1 MTLKYSA
8 ENLGSE
14 KMTWIEGKLSIIITS
29 KHTGELDIEQFPN
42 NVLYLKKIYLYSFLD
57 SQTKS
62 FNFTEKKI

>member
-29 KHTGELDIEQFPN
+29 KHTGELFPN
-42 NVLYLKKIYLYSFLD
+42 NVLYLKKIYSYSFLD